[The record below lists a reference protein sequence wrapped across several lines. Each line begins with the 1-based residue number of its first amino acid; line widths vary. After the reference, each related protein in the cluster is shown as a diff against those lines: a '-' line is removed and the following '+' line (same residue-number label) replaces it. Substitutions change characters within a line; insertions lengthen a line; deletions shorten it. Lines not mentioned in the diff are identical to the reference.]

1 MSDFYVYINIKD
13 VSLLIFSDLNFT
25 KILFNFYLFDLSAKM
40 GKETGF
46 NRRQQ
51 QYIVQ
56 QRKKVAD
63 RKRNDNRPKQTI
75 AKPLA
80 PVTDKKLRREE
91 KKLAIKLAKKGVK
104 RQKRDGMNVEED
116 GFEDVEEEMN

>member
-91 KKLAIKLAKKGVK
+91 KKLAIKLAKKGAK